1 MRNSS
6 AMSRYAFEFK
16 ITTNMFTVI
25 KRGYSATEN
34 KKEFRWVDE
43 SLAVTIFWCLESFQT
58 ICGTLLFNHL
68 LGKPEFYF

>member
-1 MRNSS
+1 
-6 AMSRYAFEFK
+6 
-16 ITTNMFTVI
+16 MFTVI